1 MRDDRLSQTEELT
14 EILEEY
20 RAKKRAMQAE
30 AAKEAST
37 PQAEPISQEMPE
49 QKTVVPSEPPPAETR
64 VIDAKTRVE
73 IPLREEGAE
82 DTDNQPMLELPD
94 AVMQAHFADSVSEEE
109 IGISSHFT
117 DSAGNEPPLPEEE
130 ESADEDDEEL
140 AEEAE
145 NENDEYAG
153 LSRPLRI
160 LHRTLNIFADLN
172 FIPKAI
178 LYVVVVLLCAAF
190 LSYYVLTIGNDI
202 FALVKGD
209 AEIVVEIPE
218 DATLDEV
225 AAILEEEGL
234 IEYAWVFSIYLGQS
248 GDGEEIEFISG
259 KHTLNTSMNYSQLLS
274 FLTTQRR
281 VRQSVRITIPE
292 GFTADSIIDLF
303 VSKGV
308 GTRAGFE
315 AAINEYPYKHEFVQL
330 LEEQGWDERRV
341 YRLEGYLYP
350 DTYDFYTDT
359 EEYLVI
365 NKLLNNF
372 NSKIWLDW
380 KSSYSTFYEE
390 SGLTFDD
397 IVTLSSLIQAE
408 GKTAED
414 FEYISYVFHNRLNH
428 STDYPMLESDA
439 TIQYALELAG
449 MDRIQDASQIDKSF
463 PSPYNTYI
471 NKGLPPGSICN
482 AGLDAMLAA
491 IYPSPPLDEDD
502 DELDAFYF
510 VSNDRG
516 ETYYAHSLSAHL
528 KNVERVK
535 RENEEMKAE
544 ENE

>member
-1 MRDDRLSQTEELT
+1 MQDDRLSQTEELT

-20 RAKKRAMQAE
+20 RAKKRAMQVE
-30 AAKEAST
+30 AARKEKEQPKA
-37 PQAEPISQEMPE
+37 AEP
-49 QKTVVPSEPPPAETR
+49 KTVVLPSPSAAETR
-64 VIDAKTRVE
+64 VLDAKTRVE
-73 IPLREEGAE
+73 VSFEETVSKAE
-82 DTDNQPMLELPD
+82 DSADPVIDLPD
-94 AVMQAHFADSVSEEE
+94 AVVQAHFADSVSEDEM
-109 IGISSHFT
+109 GISGHFT
-117 DSAGNEPPLPEEE
+117 ESVGDEPPLPEEGE
-130 ESADEDDEEL
+130 VDDDEDDDEDEE
-140 AEEAE
+140 EEE
-145 NENDEYAG
+145 DKSLNDEYAG
-153 LSRPLRI
+153 LPRPVRITNRI
-160 LHRTLNIFADLN
+160 LNFLADLN
-172 FIPKAI
+172 FLPKAV
-178 LYVVVVLLCAAF
+178 LYVAAVLLCAAF

-202 FALVKGD
+202 FALVKGN
-209 AEIVVEIPE
+209 AEIVIEIPE

-225 AAILEEEGL
+225 AALLEEEGL
-234 IEYAWVFSIYLGQS
+234 IEYDWVFSIYLGQS
-248 GDGEEIEFISG
+248 GDGEEIEFIPG

-274 FLTTQRR
+274 ALTTSRR
-281 VRQSVRITIPE
+281 ERVSVRVTIPE
-292 GFTADSIIDLF
+292 GYTTDSIIDLF
-303 VSKGV
+303 VSKGI
-308 GTRAGFE
+308 GTREGFVE
-315 AAINEYPYKHEFVQL
+315 AINQYPYKHEFVQL

-359 EEYLVI
+359 QEYLVI

-372 NSKIWLDW
+372 NSKMWRDW
-380 KSSYSTFYEE
+380 KKEYSALYEE

-414 FEYISYVFHNRLNH
+414 FEYISYVFHNRMDH
-428 STDYPMLESDA
+428 PSTYPMLESDA

-471 NKGLPPGSICN
+471 NEGLPPGAICN

-491 IYPSPPLDEDD
+491 IYPAPPLDDD
-502 DELDAFYF
+502 GDVLDAYYF